1 MIVLIRIVAG
11 GLLLAHG
18 LVHLLYLAP
27 DVPEF
32 SIQESWLV
40 PPDARRAVAMAL
52 IAAAVAAFV
61 VLALAIWGVPGLVG
75 VWPILA
81 IGASVVSLALLIA
94 FWDTRVVLG
103 VVIDVALITLAVT
116 QPAWIQDI
124 AG

>member
-1 MIVLIRIVAG
+1 MIVLIRVVAG

-18 LVHLLYLAP
+18 LVHLLYRAP

-32 SIQESWLV
+32 SIRESWLV
-40 PPDARRAVAMAL
+40 PPDARRAVAVTL
-52 IAAAVAAFV
+52 IAATIAAFAM
-61 VLALAIWGVPGLVG
+61 LALAIWGVPGLVG

-81 IGASVVSLALLIA
+81 IVASVVSLVLLIA

-103 VVIDVALITLAVT
+103 VVIDVALIILAVT
-116 QPAWIQDI
+116 QPAWLQDI